1 LLGKTCTKSAFCQA
15 RLKLAPKLF
24 EDMLAL
30 TAKSFY
36 AHAAPRRLKGY
47 LLRACDCTVQM
58 LPDNEE
64 TRKIGVHKNQYGEV
78 ASVKISACL
87 DLLNGIIV
95 SATLHQ
101 KSKTDLVCV
110 LEGQAQAAPNDS
122 ITVYDRGY
130 DAQVLAF
137 IHGMQG
143 SKYVIRRTL
152 DSNAVKALLQSPENE
167 AYITEPLTQKC
178 YWRLEE
184 MGIRKS
190 QHDTISYRM
199 VKVALPTGETE
210 VLMTGLGPEFTADDI
225 AEIYRLRWG
234 IETCFGC
241 IKNWQMLG
249 IFSGYSQQAV
259 KQDIW
264 CNLIFYNLQT
274 ITMMEAERQAK
285 AISEERAKKPSKR
298 RKRQNQGYKVNRNV
312 GCNTLRSALPALLSC
327 PRKQLDALLD
337 ALTRRYLTSL
347 EMVKPNTRER
357 RKKMIRN
364 NDRHQTEMN
373 YKRGF

>member
-1 LLGKTCTKSAFCQA
+1 
-15 RLKLAPKLF
+15 
-24 EDMLAL
+24 MLAL

-36 AHAAPRRLKGY
+36 AHATPRRLKGY

-64 TRKIGVHKNQYGEV
+64 TRKIGVHKNQHKEV

-87 DLLNGIIV
+87 DLLNGLIV
-95 SATLHQ
+95 SAALHQ
-101 KSKTDLVCV
+101 KSRPDLVCA
-110 LEGQAQAAPNDS
+110 LEGQAQEAPKDS

-137 IHGMQG
+137 IHGIKG
-143 SKYVIRRTL
+143 AKYVIRRTL
-152 DSNAVKALLQSPENE
+152 DSNAVKAFLQSPDND
-167 AYITEPLTQKC
+167 AYITETLTQKC
-178 YWRLEE
+178 YWRLAD

-190 QHDTISYRM
+190 HHDTISYRM
-199 VKVALPTGETE
+199 AKVTLPTGEAE
-210 VLMTGLGPEFTADDI
+210 VLMTNLGPEFSTEEI

-249 IFSGYSQQAV
+249 IFSGYSRQAV

-264 CNLIFYNLQT
+264 CNLIFYNLQAV
-274 ITMMEAERQAK
+274 TMMEAGRQAE
-285 AISEERAKKPSKR
+285 AISERRAKKPSKR
-298 RKRQNQGYKVNRNV
+298 SKRENQGYRVNRNV

-327 PRKQLDALLD
+327 PKRQLDPLLD
-337 ALTRRYLTSL
+337 SLTLRYLTSL

-357 RKKMIRN
+357 LKKMIRN
-364 NDRHQTEMN
+364 NDRHHTEMN